1 MRHDFLW
8 NSIGYLK
15 EEQEAVDTIT
25 ILIGFSFGYM
35 IIGHVLQAYFFYLYN
50 QKFHPFADILQNDYN
65 TNMVQQELSIIP
77 NETKLNGEFMF
88 IKFIPTY

>member
-1 MRHDFLW
+1 M
-8 NSIGYLK
+8 K

-50 QKFHPFADILQNDYN
+50 QKFHPFADILQNDFHN
-65 TNMVQQELSIIP
+65 NMVQQELCIIS
-77 NETKLNGEFMF
+77 NEATLNGEFMF
-88 IKFIPTY
+88 RNKHQTSTH

>member
-1 MRHDFLW
+1 M
-8 NSIGYLK
+8 K

-50 QKFHPFADILQNDYN
+50 QKFHPFADILKNDYHN
-65 TNMVQQELSIIP
+65 NLMEQELSIIT
-77 NETKLNGEFMF
+77 NEATLNGEFMF
-88 IKFIPTY
+88 RKFKHLHIEAV

>member
-1 MRHDFLW
+1 M
-8 NSIGYLK
+8 K

-65 TNMVQQELSIIP
+65 TNMVQQELSMIP

-88 IKFIPTY
+88 IKFIHLIINYLHIETV